1 MDVGHPAGATSPVRR
16 ETLVEI
22 VGYVGAA
29 SAVAGTVT
37 VFARNAD
44 LSDGASLTVTLG
56 VAAVLVIAGLAIGDR
71 SPDAY
76 QRMRSILWFVA
87 VESFGFASGIFWL
100 NIADLGAKTAATLA
114 GFTTAAFALVL
125 WLMLRRSLQQ
135 IVFFVSAVGAITTLA
150 VSSSLAS
157 PTDLEGPLLVIW
169 ASGLAWFV
177 AGTAEIVRPP
187 RTARVL
193 GAVAA
198 LLATLEMFGPSFALA
213 LTMISFT
220 ALVLLAVGDRKDDRA
235 VAALGIVGILIA
247 SSVGVGRAA
256 VDSDGAAV
264 AAIVIGLI
272 LLTGAIAA
280 VRMSDSNG
288 ALPAPGAEPSV
299 DKGAGPPM
307 PPPPP
312 AD

>member
-1 MDVGHPAGATSPVRR
+1 MSPPEGRQPMDVGHPAGATSPVRR

-114 GFTTAAFALVL
+114 GLTTSGVRTCPLADAPTFVAADRVL
-125 WLMLRRSLQQ
+125 RVGGRRRSRR
-135 IVFFVSAVGAITTLA
+135 SRCR
-150 VSSSLAS
+150 SSLAS
-157 PTDLEGPLLVIW
+157 PTDLE
-169 ASGLAWFV
+169 
-177 AGTAEIVRPP
+177 
-187 RTARVL
+187 RTAPRDL
-193 GAVAA
+193 
-198 LLATLEMFGPSFALA
+198 
-213 LTMISFT
+213 
-220 ALVLLAVGDRKDDRA
+220 
-235 VAALGIVGILIA
+235 
-247 SSVGVGRAA
+247 GVGSGVVRRRNGRDRRGPRGPRASWGRWPRCWRRSRC
-256 VDSDGAAV
+256 SDH
-264 AAIVIGLI
+264 
-272 LLTGAIAA
+272 
-280 VRMSDSNG
+280 RSRSR
-288 ALPAPGAEPSV
+288 SR
-299 DKGAGPPM
+299 
-307 PPPPP
+307 
-312 AD
+312 